1 MVNGNLLS
9 NRLLVVDDDP
19 TLGRLIK
26 ASAESAGF
34 EVSVT
39 KNPTAFAEK
48 ARIWSPTILMLD
60 LGMPGTDGIQI
71 LRGLAEDRCSG
82 HVTLMSGADSKVMES
97 ATQLGRA
104 RGLKMSGVL
113 QKPVQLDALRKFLAR
128 FQVAKAL
135 LTADLAGAIE
145 TDQLFLDYQLKL
157 DCRAARMNGV
167 EALVR
172 WHHPILGII
181 PPDQFIPL
189 AEETDL
195 IHKLTDWVV
204 IAAAKQIAI
213 WHAHNPGLEI
223 AVNISAR
230 DVQDLSLPDRL
241 HKHCQN
247 AGVECASM
255 TLELTETGAMRE
267 ALQMM
272 DVLTR
277 LRLKGFKLSID
288 DFGTGFSS
296 LVQLQNM
303 PFSEVKIDRSF
314 VMQMMDN
321 EGCRAIVEIVIDLAR
336 KLGLRCVAEGVEDE
350 LTLHSLMTLKCD
362 AAQGYHLSRPVA
374 ADRIP
379 AFISEYQLIRG
390 IYKAPTPPPPSP
402 FTNAQAWRRRR
413 AAPRHS
419 SECATFAPLV
429 SAEDNGM
436 SGR

>member
-1 MVNGNLLS
+1 MLDNLLS
-9 NRLLVVDDDP
+9 NRLLIVDDDP
-19 TLGRLIK
+19 VLGRQIK
-26 ASAESAGF
+26 TAAESAGF
-34 EVSVT
+34 EVYVT
-39 KNPTAFAEK
+39 KSPIAFTEK
-48 ARIWSPTILMLD
+48 ARVWCPTVLMLD
-60 LGMPGTDGIQI
+60 LGMPGTDGIEL
-71 LRGLAEDRCSG
+71 LRDLAADQCAG
-82 HVTLMSGADSKVMES
+82 HVILMSGADSKIVE
-97 ATQLGRA
+97 AAINIGRA
-104 RGLKMSGVL
+104 RGLKMSEVL
-113 QKPVQLDALRKFLAR
+113 HKPLQLEALRKFLAQ

-135 LTADLAGAIE
+135 LSTDLAGAVA
-145 TDQLFLDYQLKL
+145 TDQLFLEYQLKL
-157 DCRAARMNGV
+157 DCRAARMTGA

-172 WHHPILGII
+172 WRHPTLGII

-204 IAAAKQIAI
+204 MTAAKQMAA
-213 WHAHNPGLEI
+213 WHIHNPALEI
-223 AVNISAR
+223 AVNISAK

-241 HKHCQN
+241 HKHCRL
-247 AGVECASM
+247 AGVDCALV

-314 VMQMMDN
+314 VMQMREN
-321 EGCRAIVEIVIDLAR
+321 EGCKAIVEIVVDLAH

-350 LTLHSLMTLKCD
+350 TTLHSLMTLGCD

-379 AFISEYQLIRG
+379 AYISEYQMIRG
-390 IYKAPTPPPPSP
+390 VYKAPKPPLPSP
-402 FTNAQAWRRRR
+402 FTNARAWRRRK
-413 AAPRHS
+413 ATPRQS
-419 SECATFAPLV
+419 SESPIFAPLMSAGV
-429 SAEDNGM
+429 S
-436 SGR
+436 

>member
-1 MVNGNLLS
+1 MTGNLLS

-19 TLGRLIK
+19 LLGRLIK
-26 ASAESAGF
+26 TAAESAGF
-34 EVSVT
+34 EVFLT
-39 KNPTAFAEK
+39 KSPTAFAEK
-48 ARIWSPTILMLD
+48 ARVWCPTVLMLD
-60 LGMPGTDGIQI
+60 LGMPGTDGIQL
-71 LRGLAEDRCSG
+71 LRGLAADQCAG
-82 HVTLMSGADSKVMES
+82 HVILMSGADNKVVES

-113 QKPVQLDALRKFLAR
+113 LKPVQLEELRKVLAR

-135 LTADLAGAIE
+135 LSADLAGAIA
-145 TDQLFLDYQLKL
+145 TDQLFLEYQLKL
-157 DCRAARMNGV
+157 DCHSARMTGV

-172 WHHPILGII
+172 WRHPTLGIV

-204 IAAAKQIAI
+204 VAAAKQMSA
-213 WHAHNPGLEI
+213 WRAYNPGLEI
-223 AVNISAR
+223 AVNISAK
-230 DVQDLSLPDRL
+230 DVQDLNLPDRL
-241 HKHCQN
+241 DKHCRR
-247 AGVECASM
+247 AGIDCALV

-314 VMQMMDN
+314 VIQMMEN
-321 EGCRAIVEIVIDLAR
+321 EGCKAIVEIVIDLAR
-336 KLGLRCVAEGVEDE
+336 KLGLQSVAEGVEDE
-350 LTLHSLMTLKCD
+350 ATLHSLMTLGCNV
-362 AAQGYHLSRPVA
+362 AQGYHLSRPVA

-379 AFISEYQLIRG
+379 EFISEYQLIRG
-390 IYKAPTPPPPSP
+390 VYKAPKPPPPSP
-402 FTNAQAWRRRR
+402 FTNVRAWRRRKAEPR
-413 AAPRHS
+413 PSPAIVRLAPEARSLSGVAAR
-419 SECATFAPLV
+419 
-429 SAEDNGM
+429 
-436 SGR
+436 